1 MDKHI
6 NRMNRK
12 DSRASRRVYASEIN
26 GEFATYIPHKSSRN
40 GVVIF
45 AAAVFICVLIVAL
58 AVSVLLMGGLSLT
71 VVVVAVL
78 VAFIAASSI
87 RIAPEWEKI
96 VVLRFGRFSRV
107 AGPGLYFTIPFLE
120 HGTIHVDRRV
130 VATPFYAE
138 STLTA
143 DLVPVSVDAVL
154 YWVVRDP
161 EKACMEVEDYYA
173 AVSLLAQTAMREAVG
188 RSSVAEVALRRDQL
202 DAEIERDIETEAA
215 SWGIDIIFVKVRDI
229 VIPDELL
236 SVMSLEARADRE
248 KSARMSVAS
257 VEVDLVEILSEAAQI
272 YGDSSAALKLRTILM
287 QYETVRESAGTVFTV
302 PSAISDGF
310 VDAAAQNNAKKEQN
324 GRA

>member
-1 MDKHI
+1 M
-6 NRMNRK
+6 
-12 DSRASRRVYASEIN
+12 RRQKECDELFAGVPRPSALASEY
-26 GEFATYIPHKSSRN
+26 GAAGYVPRRSSRN

-45 AAAVFICVLIVAL
+45 AVTMFFAGCAVTLCGSFALTGGIGLISIATAILIGMAA
-58 AVSVLLMGGLSLT
+58 
-71 VVVVAVL
+71 
-78 VAFIAASSI
+78 AASI

-96 VVLRFGRFSRV
+96 VVLRFGRFNRV
-107 AGPGLYFTIPFLE
+107 AGPGLYITIPVLE
-120 HGTIHVDRRV
+120 HGTIHVDQRV

-161 EKACMEVEDYYA
+161 EKACMEVEDYYV

-202 DAEIERDIETEAA
+202 DAEIERDIEKEAA
-215 SWGIDIIFVKVRDI
+215 EWGVDIIFVKVRDI

-236 SVMSLEARADRE
+236 QVMSLEARADRE
-248 KSARMSVAS
+248 RNARMAVAG
-257 VEVDLVEILSEAAQI
+257 VEVDLAEILNEAAKI
-272 YGDSSAALKLRTILM
+272 YDDPAAALKLRTILM
-287 QYETVRESAGTVFTV
+287 QYETVRESKGTVLTM
-302 PSAISDGF
+302 PSAMSDGF
-310 VDAAAQNNAKKEQN
+310 VDTPSAQSGMKKEQY